1 VTHAVSPIAIRER
14 EPQTSL
20 PEAAP
25 APTTPTESA
34 VSVPQTSLAIGVWPL
49 VPAVRADIA
58 AYQLDVWERTILFWD
73 TLRKRADNMIAHE
86 RAGKPPLLDFDYE
99 LILDARRFER
109 PANYALLRITRYG
122 DKCLEDCLDPTK
134 PPVIIVDPRAG
145 HGPGIGGFK
154 RESEVGIAMHEG
166 HPVYFVVFYPEPT
179 PGQTMA
185 DVLHALRRFVKEV
198 VNRHQGSVPILYGNC
213 QAGWAIAIL
222 AADCQGLTGPAVLNG
237 SPLSY
242 WGGESGVNPAR
253 VSGGLLGGA
262 WLTHLVSDLGNGRF
276 DGAWLVQNFE
286 NLKPE
291 GVWEKYAN
299 LFSHIDGERERFLE
313 FERWWNGFYFL
324 SREEMLAIVENLFI
338 GNSLEQGKLQVCP
351 HCVVDLR
358 RIRNPLVIF
367 ASYGDNITP
376 PHQALGWIPTVY
388 AGTEDLKQ
396 AGQRIVYLTNSHV
409 GHLGIF
415 VSASV
420 ARLEHRAIL
429 ESLKKIEAL
438 PPGLYEMKI
447 DNPGRDPDCKSDAY
461 AVSFEERR
469 VEDLKFPE
477 NRLAFRRVA
486 EVSQQ
491 VDALYSATLGKWI
504 ELTSTPLSAQWLE
517 WLHPMRV
524 SRYAFATDFN
534 PWLRFL
540 APIAASVQRDR
551 HAASEENPLKL
562 HEIET
567 FEAVGEFIEH
577 LRKLRDQSCEFWFEA
592 LYGGA
597 AADAASS
604 DRTPRSISPASA

>member
-1 VTHAVSPIAIRER
+1 V
-14 EPQTSL
+14 
-20 PEAAP
+20 PEA
-25 APTTPTESA
+25 
-34 VSVPQTSLAIGVWPL
+34 
-49 VPAVRADIA
+49 RADIV
-58 AYQLDVWERTILFWD
+58 AYQRDVWERTILFWD

-99 LILDARRFER
+99 LILDARRFAR
-109 PANYALLRITRYG
+109 PVNYALLRITRYA
-122 DKCLEDCLDPTK
+122 DKCLEDCLDPAK
-134 PPVIIVDPRAG
+134 PPVVIVDPRAG

-166 HPVYFVVFYPEPT
+166 HAVYFVMFFPEPL

-185 DVLHALRRFVKEV
+185 DVLHALRRFVEEV
-198 VNRHQGSVPILYGNC
+198 AKRHEGKPPILYGNC
-213 QAGWAIAIL
+213 QAGWAVAIL
-222 AADCQGLTGPAVLNG
+222 AADCQGLAGPAVLNG

-242 WGGESGVNPAR
+242 WAGESGMNPAR

-262 WLTHLVSDLGNGRF
+262 WLAHLTSDLGNGRF

-291 GVWEKYAN
+291 GIWEKYAN
-299 LFSHIDGERERFLE
+299 LFSHIDDERERFLE

-338 GNSLEQGKLQVCP
+338 GNTLEQGKLQLCP

-358 RIRNPLVIF
+358 RIHNPLVIF

-388 AGTEDLKQ
+388 AGTQDLKQ
-396 AGQRIVYLTNSHV
+396 AGQRIVYLINQHV

-415 VSASV
+415 VSAKV

-429 ESLKKIEAL
+429 DSLQKIEAL
-438 PPGLYEMKI
+438 PPGLYEMRI
-447 DNPGRDPDCKSDAY
+447 DDPDGDPDCKSGSY
-461 AVSFEERR
+461 AVSFEERQ

-477 NRLAFRRVA
+477 NRPAFRRVA

-491 VDALYSATLGKWI
+491 MDALYSSTLGKWI
-504 ELTSTPLSAQWLE
+504 EAASTPLSAQWLE
-517 WLHPMRV
+517 WLHPMRL

-534 PWLRFL
+534 PWLNFL
-540 APIAASVQRDR
+540 APIAASVERDR
-551 HAASEENPLKL
+551 HAISEENALKVR
-562 HEIET
+562 EVES
-567 FEAVGEFIEH
+567 FEAVGEFIKR
-577 LRKLRDQSCEFWFEA
+577 LRELRDQGYEFWFEA
-592 LYGGA
+592 LYGRGLAAGA
-597 AADAASS
+597 NSS
-604 DRTPRSISPASA
+604 ETTVRPLSPPLHERKA